1 MDLVDN
7 FTAGNLFKF
16 VQADGIH
23 VTLFVIADIIFGWI
37 QASSIAPHARRGRG
51 NAVGSRFRR
60 ALLDGQDEVERNHGF
75 HKTNAAPKV
84 TPNECFVKFLA
95 IPLWRVDK
103 INHVVAHSWF
113 VGIYNSVRRRQ
124 LLHGV
129 EGHRAFKITACDKTI
144 FQLASDWI
152 GALVNS
158 IHSAHDHATV
168 LKGAGV
174 EMADEIQGGRKQPM
188 SVVHSL
194 LPKVHIKYLRIKM
207 RGSVVRTAGGTM
219 SKGIPVQKH
228 KSVGKVH
235 SGIVGKVRKF
245 HGQFVSTAGND
256 NVSIGVCRGPIVV

>member
-1 MDLVDN
+1 ML
-7 FTAGNLFKF
+7 ACHRGSLFL
-16 VQADGIH
+16 
-23 VTLFVIADIIFGWI
+23 T
-37 QASSIAPHARRGRG
+37 SSIAPHARRGRG

-174 EMADEIQGGRKQPM
+174 EMG
-188 SVVHSL
+188 
-194 LPKVHIKYLRIKM
+194 IKM